1 MKLDYFTLISPD
13 ALHIHGVGDIK
24 SPTLSEISKLE
35 SKINT
40 YNYYVTILLL
50 NIGSYYEEFEKEEG
64 MFFYYPNDL
73 KNKMLKLRDEYASMD
88 NKQKEKITFYNFLMN
103 DDILK
108 FKVAEALNFF
118 IVDKVEFSDKYNMF
132 VTYNGDLDDDGNLK
146 ITGAIHDAI
155 YDEVIDIIMQRINIE
170 NKRQE
175 KKNLKIKN
183 KIAEKLLE
191 KMKKGE
197 SRQKK
202 NDEKTSMA
210 NIISSL
216 SSHHQSLNIVNI
228 WNLTVYQLYDQFSK
242 TRINDTYKIS
252 SRSVSIWGDK
262 DKRFDDMLWMTM
274 CNKN

>member
-13 ALHIHGVGDIK
+13 PLHIHGVGDIK

-146 ITGAIHDAI
+146 ITGAIHSAI
-155 YDEVIDIIMQRINIE
+155 YDDVIDIIMQRINIE

-197 SRQKK
+197 SQKKK

-262 DKRFDDMLWMTM
+262 DKKFDDMLWMTM

>member
-13 ALHIHGVGDIK
+13 PLHIHGVGDIK

-146 ITGAIHDAI
+146 ITGAIHSAI
-155 YDEVIDIIMQRINIE
+155 YDDVIDIIMQRINIE

-197 SRQKK
+197 SQKKK

-252 SRSVSIWGDK
+252 SRSISIWGDK
-262 DKRFDDMLWMTM
+262 DKKFDDVLWMTM

>member
-73 KNKMLKLRDEYASMD
+73 KNKMLKLRDEYASM
-88 NKQKEKITFYNFLMN
+88 NNEQKEKITFYNFLMN

-146 ITGAIHDAI
+146 ITGAIHSAI
-155 YDEVIDIIMQRINIE
+155 YDDVIDIIMQRINIE

-197 SRQKK
+197 SQKKK

-252 SRSVSIWGDK
+252 SRSISIWGDK
-262 DKRFDDMLWMTM
+262 DKKFDDVLWMTM

>member
-13 ALHIHGVGDIK
+13 PLHIHGVGDIK

-73 KNKMLKLRDEYASMD
+73 KNKMLKLRDEYASMN

-146 ITGAIHDAI
+146 ITGAIHAAI
-155 YDEVIDIIMQRINIE
+155 YDDVIDIIMQRINIE

-197 SRQKK
+197 SQKKK
-202 NDEKTSMA
+202 NDEKTSIA

-252 SRSVSIWGDK
+252 SRSISIWGDK
-262 DKRFDDMLWMTM
+262 DKKFDDMLWMTM

>member
-1 MKLDYFTLISPD
+1 M
-13 ALHIHGVGDIK
+13 
-24 SPTLSEISKLE
+24 
-35 SKINT
+35 
-40 YNYYVTILLL
+40 
-50 NIGSYYEEFEKEEG
+50 
-64 MFFYYPNDL
+64 
-73 KNKMLKLRDEYASMD
+73 
-88 NKQKEKITFYNFLMN
+88 
-103 DDILK
+103 
-108 FKVAEALNFF
+108 
-118 IVDKVEFSDKYNMF
+118 
-132 VTYNGDLDDDGNLK
+132 
-146 ITGAIHDAI
+146 
-155 YDEVIDIIMQRINIE
+155 IDIIMQRINIE

-197 SRQKK
+197 SQKKK

-252 SRSVSIWGDK
+252 SRSISIGGDK
-262 DKRFDDMLWMTM
+262 DKKFDDMLWRTM

>member
-13 ALHIHGVGDIK
+13 PLHIHGVGDIK

-64 MFFYYPNDL
+64 MIFYYPNDL

-146 ITGAIHDAI
+146 ITGAIHSAI
-155 YDEVIDIIMQRINIE
+155 YDDVIDIIMQRINIE

-197 SRQKK
+197 SQKKK

-228 WNLTVYQLYDQFSK
+228 WDLTVYQLYDQFSK

-262 DKRFDDMLWMTM
+262 DKKFDDMLWMTM

>member
-146 ITGAIHDAI
+146 ITGAIYAAI
-155 YDEVIDIIMQRINIE
+155 YDDVIDIIMQRINIE

-197 SRQKK
+197 SQKKK

-252 SRSVSIWGDK
+252 SRSISIWGDK
-262 DKRFDDMLWMTM
+262 DKKFDDMLWMTM